1 MKSVTNLALLA
12 LLLMTP
18 ACEMLGDIAK
28 TVNFNTLLAS
38 ITDAKTAE
46 QAKPVLDV
54 AVAKLD
60 TALTGAKKEAAEG
73 GEGADQASMVQSVLT
88 SFGVTPETSGTINTM
103 LANPAISSVLGGT
116 LNQLMGLINS

>member
-28 TVNFNTLLAS
+28 AVNFNTLLAS

-73 GEGADQASMVQSVLT
+73 GEGVDQASMVQSVLT

-103 LANPAISSVLGGT
+103 LANPAISTVLGGT

>member
-28 TVNFNTLLAS
+28 AVNFNTLLAS

-54 AVAKLD
+54 AVAKLV
-60 TALTGAKKEAAEG
+60 
-73 GEGADQASMVQSVLT
+73 GEDQVGLGPDGPLFVASY
-88 SFGVTPETSGTINTM
+88 G
-103 LANPAISSVLGGT
+103 
-116 LNQLMGLINS
+116 NSRLRKFS